1 MYIIFQKACSS
12 KCFDWPQRTSTLM
25 VCYVHDLQTIW
36 IHTICWSELL
46 RLNIAG
52 IIKHALMCTAEK
64 SFLLIHTGTCTI
76 MCREYLS
83 QVVLVLNMS
92 RDEKLLIKS
101 HINVIS
107 TKWTRKWK
115 REVLKYELLD
125 RINRFWM
132 QSIFF
137 LVKVLKSYI
146 WDKLN
151 SNKGIFNTNYS
162 SEQLLYQ

>member
-36 IHTICWSELL
+36 INTMLVWVAAPEYRRNYKTCFDVYSYWV
-46 RLNIAG
+46 
-52 IIKHALMCTAEK
+52 C
-64 SFLLIHTGTCTI
+64 LIHTGTCTI
-76 MCREYLS
+76 MCLEYLS

-107 TKWTRKWK
+107 TKWTRKWT

-125 RINRFWM
+125 RMNRFWM
-132 QSIFF
+132 QNIFPC
-137 LVKVLKSYI
+137 
-146 WDKLN
+146 
-151 SNKGIFNTNYS
+151 
-162 SEQLLYQ
+162 

>member
-64 SFLLIHTGTCTI
+64 SFLLSVSYSHRHMYNNVPWVFITGSSCFEYVTW
-76 MCREYLS
+76 RETL
-83 QVVLVLNMS
+83 
-92 RDEKLLIKS
+92 DKS

-107 TKWTRKWK
+107 TKWTRKWT

-125 RINRFWM
+125 RMNRFWM
-132 QSIFF
+132 QNIFPC
-137 LVKVLKSYI
+137 
-146 WDKLN
+146 
-151 SNKGIFNTNYS
+151 
-162 SEQLLYQ
+162 